1 MVRPKKEKVPK
12 ALREQVWRSLC
23 GEVFESKCNVVWCTK
38 KINVFDF
45 EVGHNIPE
53 SKGGTTRLENLR
65 PICAQCNRS
74 MGNHYTIDEWNRLG
88 NVQIVGRTLNKN
100 RHSLVANVLA
110 TNPAPVSV
118 NTVPIVKPASLCCWL

>member
-23 GEVFESKCNVVWCTK
+23 GETYDAKCTVVWCTK
-38 KINVFDF
+38 KISVFDF

-53 SKGGTTRLENLR
+53 SKGGTLRLENLR

-74 MGNHYTIDEWNRLG
+74 MGNHYTIDEWNKLG
-88 NVQIVGRTLNKN
+88 DVRIVGRSMNKN

-110 TNPAPVSV
+110 NTPPAVASVPV
-118 NTVPIVKPASLCCWL
+118 VKPTSLCCWL